1 MNAILV
7 GLVTV
12 VLLLWYYLKKKT
24 HYWSDRGVPFVKPEL
39 LIGNLRGITTEVQ
52 AGERWQACYNELKD
66 QKSPIGGV
74 FMFTSP
80 TALVLDLDL
89 LRNVF
94 VKDFQHFRNHGTYV
108 NEKDDPLSAHLFS
121 IEDDRWKSL
130 RTKLTPTFTSGKLK
144 MMFPTIQD
152 VAVKFA
158 DHLATITK
166 DNPEVEFKELLAQF
180 STDVIGST
188 ALGIECNAFKDPK
201 GDIRQI
207 AKLMFAPSKLLT
219 AKTLFLFQYPELGR
233 KLKMKIVD
241 SRVTKF
247 MMNLIGD
254 IVKHREKNNVE
265 RNDFMNLL
273 LQIKNTGRLEGEG
286 ETTDVGTLT
295 FDQLAAQV
303 FVFFFAGF
311 ETSSATMTFALFE
324 LARNPDVQEK
334 ARKEIKE
341 TIARHGGKMTYDA
354 AMELTYIDQLI
365 NGEYFFWKSN
375 YVPIFYLTIICSFQK
390 LCASI
395 RLWTPCLG
403 KFQCH
408 TRYRILMWS

>member
-1 MNAILV
+1 MAMNPILV
-7 GLVTV
+7 GVVTV

-24 HYWSDRGVPFVKPEL
+24 QYWLDRGVPFVKPEL
-39 LIGNLRGITTEVQ
+39 LIGNLRGIATEVQ

-121 IEDDRWKSL
+121 IEDDQWKNL
-130 RTKLTPTFTSGKLK
+130 RTKLSPTFTSGKLK
-144 MMFPTIQD
+144 MMFSTIQD
-152 VAVKFA
+152 VADKLA

-166 DNPEVEFKELLAQF
+166 DNPEVEFKELLSQF

-188 ALGIECNAFKDPK
+188 ALGIECNALKNPK
-201 GDIRQI
+201 GEIRQI
-207 AKLMFAPSKLLT
+207 AKLMFAPSKMLT
-219 AKTLFLFQYPELGR
+219 AKSLFLFQYPELGR
-233 KLKMKIVD
+233 KLRMKIVD
-241 SRVTKF
+241 NKVTKF

-254 IVKHREKNNVE
+254 IVKHREENNVN

-273 LQIKNTGRLEGEG
+273 LQIKNTGRLEGE
-286 ETTDVGTLT
+286 EEATTEVGTLT

-311 ETSSATMTFALFE
+311 ETSSSTMTFALFE

-341 TIARHGGKMTYDA
+341 TIARHGGKMTYEA

-365 NGEYFFWKSN
+365 NGGS
-375 YVPIFYLTIICSFQK
+375 L
-390 LCASI
+390 
-395 RLWTPCLG
+395 
-403 KFQCH
+403 
-408 TRYRILMWS
+408 